1 MDSGRRDDTKKEA
14 MNLPQSHMNIIMNE
28 GDGSEEEGNLN
39 DLLDGIDEVG
49 DEGNELEDQI
59 EYVHMKALQNGGQ
72 RVAYNSGN

>member
-1 MDSGRRDDTKKEA
+1 
-14 MNLPQSHMNIIMNE
+14 MNIIMNE

-59 EYVHMKALQNGGQ
+59 EYVHMKAL
-72 RVAYNSGN
+72 